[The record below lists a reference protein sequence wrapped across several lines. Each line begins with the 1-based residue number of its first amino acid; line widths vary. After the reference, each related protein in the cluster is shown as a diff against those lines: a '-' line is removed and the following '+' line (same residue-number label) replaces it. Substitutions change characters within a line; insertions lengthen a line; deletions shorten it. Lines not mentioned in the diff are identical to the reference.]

1 MALPT
6 NNIKEQLAQL
16 EAARNL
22 VLGDAALYPQVV
34 QGILPIIGV
43 NARLELRRWGAEF
56 LAETFA
62 SPALAAA
69 QKEQLAGTVL
79 PTLRELLEHAG
90 EDTAVVK
97 SVVQTAASLYPHVFR
112 QIIRHP
118 DNRSIWELMTAIK
131 HNILQRWDAAPYP
144 VKVCCI
150 KFVQKVVHIQTPGT
164 ISDPRRPEQNETSL
178 SIVPRNHAVLAIPNL
193 EAEASGLLDRLLTVL
208 LDNSDD
214 AILVNATLNCLA
226 VLIRTRQSIAH
237 KIIDS
242 ILNFNPLK
250 QLNAPMTPT
259 LRVSLKSMER
269 TTRAVLVNVLK
280 RNPNHPL
287 AGRMQ
292 QYIDRMAQSR
302 LDMLDDSSRK
312 RGLPAEPTDGLDN
325 AKRQRLDTETPPLL
339 KIPPLPEGPISYAQL
354 YTLTEDVGLSS
365 FDVKQLPADLVV
377 KITVP
382 VLTRVDPNLLN
393 QAIEAIRCRYQT
405 LSARQAAQ
413 AQAPPAEEEED
424 EYEPEYQPMDV
435 PDNIST
441 QAETVSA
448 EVSDLQPDLVSLGPF
463 VLPQPPPL
471 TEEEAADLGRSTVE
485 RVFGMVTS
493 MPPKPVKGA
502 NQQRLGFARLAGST
516 FDRDAWVT
524 LLTRLATRASAGLEA
539 GDGHIKTENGLSKRK
554 PAISDTIRE
563 MLYRY
568 ILEDFRSRM
577 NIGIA
582 WLNEEWYNDRIQLKF
597 AASHR
602 EGDEEVSVPLH
613 YDHWVLRLLDG
624 ILPYLDARDK
634 VLIRFLSEIPEM
646 TISIVGRVK
655 SLARDPER
663 VNLCVQALL
672 YLVMFRPPARDMCLD
687 ALEDI
692 YHTYEE
698 ARPAAGKVLA
708 KWRPQVVEQQQQ
720 QQPQTQPDSTQTST
734 GTNGVNE
741 TTTTMSDST
750 AESRSQTGTPTV
762 QQEVGPAAG

>member
-1 MALPT
+1 MAQPT
-6 NNIKEQLAQL
+6 SNVKEQLAQL
-16 EAARNL
+16 EAARKL
-22 VLGDAALYPQVV
+22 VLGDVALYPQVV

-69 QKEQLAGTVL
+69 QKEQLAGTAL
-79 PTLRELLEHAG
+79 PTLQELLEHPG
-90 EDTAVVK
+90 EDTEVIK

-112 QIIRHP
+112 QIIHHP
-118 DNRSIWELMTAIK
+118 DDKSLWEQMTTIK
-131 HNILQRWDAAPYP
+131 NNILQRWDTAPHP
-144 VKVCCI
+144 VKICCI
-150 KFVQKVVHIQTPGT
+150 KFVQKVVHVQTPGT
-164 ISDPRRPEQNETSL
+164 IADPRRPEQNETSL
-178 SIVPRNHAVLAIPNL
+178 SLVPRNHAVLAIPHL

-208 LDNSDD
+208 QDNSDD

-226 VLIRTRQSIAH
+226 VLIRTRQSIAN
-237 KIIDS
+237 KIIDT

-250 QLNAPMTPT
+250 QANSHMTPT
-259 LRVSLKSMER
+259 LRVSVKSMER
-269 TTRAVLVNVLK
+269 TTRAVLVNALK
-280 RNPNHPL
+280 RNPSHPL
-287 AGRMQ
+287 AGKMQ
-292 QYIDRMAQSR
+292 QYIDRLAQSR
-302 LDMLDDSSRK
+302 LDILDDSSRK

-325 AKRQRLDTETPPLL
+325 AKRARLDVETPPI
-339 KIPPLPEGPISYAQL
+339 KIPPLPPGPTSYAQL
-354 YTLTEDVGLSS
+354 FTLTEDVGLST

-382 VLTRVDPNLLN
+382 VLQRIDQNVLN
-393 QAIEAIRCRYQT
+393 QAIDAIRDRYQQ
-405 LSARQAAQ
+405 LSARQATQ
-413 AQAPPAEEEED
+413 AQAPSAEEEED
-424 EYEPEYQPMDV
+424 EYEPEYEPMDV
-435 PDNIST
+435 PDNISA

-448 EVSDLQPDLVSLGPF
+448 EAADLQPDLVSLGPF

-471 TEEEAADLGRSTVE
+471 SEDEAADLGRSTVE

-493 MPPKPVKGA
+493 MPPKPTKGV

-539 GDGHIKTENGLSKRK
+539 DDGHNKTENGLSRRR

-568 ILEDFRSRM
+568 IMDDFRSRM

-597 AASHR
+597 AASQR
-602 EGDEEVSVPLH
+602 KGDEEVSVPLH

-646 TISIVGRVK
+646 TIPIVGRVK
-655 SLARDPER
+655 TLARDPER

-692 YHTYEE
+692 YHTHEE

-708 KWRPQVVEQQQQ
+708 KWRPQVVEQQSAH
-720 QQPQTQPDSTQTST
+720 TSTGAST
-734 GTNGVNE
+734 GTNGVKDTNTSE
-741 TTTTMSDST
+741 NA
-750 AESRSQTGTPTV
+750 AESRSQTETPAV
-762 QQEVGPAAG
+762 QVEPAAG